1 MESRYWNHVCHL
13 RNHQHS
19 IEDMQR
25 DYDDFGE
32 DYSLYLLDE
41 IKVSSERRKEYEWM
55 NKLKSYI
62 RGIGYNYK
70 NKAVIPREKLPLKSG
85 IPTFYRQEEKHEGAK
100 QD

>member
-1 MESRYWNHVCHL
+1 MENRYWSHIYRL

-41 IKVSSERRKEYEWM
+41 IKVFSERRKEYEWM
-55 NKLKSYI
+55 TKLKSYT
-62 RGIGYNYK
+62 RGRGYNYK
-70 NKAVIPREKLPLKSG
+70 DKAVIAREKLPLKSG
-85 IPTFYRQEEKHEGAK
+85 IPTF
-100 QD
+100 

>member
-1 MESRYWNHVCHL
+1 MESRYWRHIYSL

-41 IKVSSERRKEYEWM
+41 IKVFSERRKEYEWM
-55 NKLKSYI
+55 TKLKSYI
-62 RGIGYNYK
+62 RGRGYNYK
-70 NKAVIPREKLPLKSG
+70 DKAVIPRESLPLKSG
-85 IPTFYRQEEKHEGAK
+85 IPTF
-100 QD
+100 